1 MQMGENMQ
9 EFRFISLVCL
19 LFLLIISAPV
29 FAEVSSSLDVSQ
41 NAGDLIFSDFPGNT
55 VHLAPIPV
63 RRPDKINTVN
73 QSEPVFLSQIRRPVG
88 EVLKETEEE
97 PEDFEDDIIADPL
110 EPMNRAFFFIN
121 DKLYFYVMKP
131 VSQGYSAVFPEGTRI
146 AFRNFFNNISTPVR
160 FVNNLLQFK
169 VKSAGNELLRLLV
182 NTTGG
187 VLGLMDYA
195 KDEMKL
201 PMQDEDFGQTLGAWG
216 LGPLFYLNLPILGPT
231 SMRDGVGRAG
241 DYFLDPISYIDPS
254 ADRIA
259 IKAGDRVNRTSL
271 VIGEYEKF
279 KKESFDP
286 YIAVRDAYYQ
296 HRKREIEE

>member
-1 MQMGENMQ
+1 MKK
-9 EFRFISLVCL
+9 FHLISLV
-19 LFLLIISAPV
+19 FLLLLMSIAVPV

-41 NAGDLIFSDFPGNT
+41 NAGDLILSDFLDNT
-55 VHLAPIPV
+55 VHLAPVPV
-63 RRPDKINTVN
+63 KRPDESNAFN
-73 QSEPVFLSQIRRPVG
+73 PSDPVFLSQIRRPVG
-88 EVLKETEEE
+88 EVLKEAEEE

-110 EPMNRAFFFIN
+110 EPVNRAFFFIN
-121 DKLYFYVMKP
+121 DKLYYIVIKP
-131 VSQGYSAVFPEGTRI
+131 VSEGYAAILPEGTRI

-160 FVNNLLQFK
+160 VVNNLLQFK

-187 VLGLMDYA
+187 VLGLRDYA
-195 KDEMKL
+195 KEEMTL
-201 PMQDEDFGQTLGAWG
+201 PMRDEDFGQTLGVLG
-216 LGPLFYLNLPILGPT
+216 LGPVFYLNLPVIGPT
-231 SMRDGVGRAG
+231 SMRDVVGRAG

-254 ADRIA
+254 SDRVA
-259 IKAGDRVNRTSL
+259 IKAGDRVNRSSL

-286 YIAVRDAYYQ
+286 YIAIRDAYYQ